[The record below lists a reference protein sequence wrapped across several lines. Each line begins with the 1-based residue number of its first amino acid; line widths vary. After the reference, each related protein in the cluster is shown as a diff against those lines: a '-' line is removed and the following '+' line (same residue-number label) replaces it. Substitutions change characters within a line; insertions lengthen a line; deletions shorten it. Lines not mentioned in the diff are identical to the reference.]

1 MRPDLLVLDE
11 PTRGVDGRRKHEL
24 AGLTRELATGGAGVV
39 VVTHDMDFAADV
51 ADEVT
56 TLAAGRV
63 LTDRGPRSLLATS
76 QFFVSQVGLALGVA
90 SVAEASRMLEAVDA
104 DPVNA

>member
-1 MRPDLLVLDE
+1 PDLLILDE
-11 PTRGVDGRRKHEL
+11 PTRGVDGRRKQEL
-24 AGLTRELATGGAGVV
+24 AGLARELAADGIGVV
-39 VVTHDMDFAADV
+39 VVTHDMDFAAEV

-56 TLAAGRV
+56 TMAAGRV

-90 SVAEASRMLEAVDA
+90 SVAEATRLLEARETDT
-104 DPVNA
+104 